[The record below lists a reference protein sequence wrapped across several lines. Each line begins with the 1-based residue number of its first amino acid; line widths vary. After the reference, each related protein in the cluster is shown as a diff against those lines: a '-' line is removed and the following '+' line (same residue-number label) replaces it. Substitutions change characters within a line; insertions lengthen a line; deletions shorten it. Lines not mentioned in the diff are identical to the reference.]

1 MNKTLSNLMLIFS
14 ILAALTA
21 AAFGLLALMDR
32 MPSLSRKQ
40 EPIRRQFLR
49 DEDELRRG
57 EA

>member
-1 MNKTLSNLMLIFS
+1 MKKTLSNLMLIFS

-32 MPSLSRKQ
+32 IPSLNRKQ

>member
-1 MNKTLSNLMLIFS
+1 MKKTISNLMLIFS

-21 AAFGLLALMDR
+21 AAFGLLALMGR

-40 EPIRRQFLR
+40 EPIQRHFLR

>member
-1 MNKTLSNLMLIFS
+1 MKKTLSNLMLIFS

-21 AAFGLLALMDR
+21 AAFGLLALMNR
-32 MPSLSRKQ
+32 VPSLSWKQ

>member
-1 MNKTLSNLMLIFS
+1 MKKTLSNLMLIFS

>member
-1 MNKTLSNLMLIFS
+1 MNKTISNLMLIFS